1 MATLFSTRKSTPS
14 STAASSAASSAAPTQ
29 GLELAERTLLLKK
42 ECFVYR
48 IPPQVEM
55 MAVNTIHR
63 LLNKTSINVNDIY

>member
-14 STAASSAASSAAPTQ
+14 STAASSAAPTN
-29 GLELAERTLLLKK
+29 GHELAERTLLLKK

-55 MAVNTIHR
+55 MAVNTIYR